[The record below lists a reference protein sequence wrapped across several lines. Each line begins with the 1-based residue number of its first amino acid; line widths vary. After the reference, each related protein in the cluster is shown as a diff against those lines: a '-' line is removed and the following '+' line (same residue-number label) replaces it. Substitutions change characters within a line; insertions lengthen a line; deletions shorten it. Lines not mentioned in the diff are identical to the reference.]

1 MHAATTSSPQKHRHP
16 REVEGLSVTDLLS
29 LATEI
34 RHRAWG
40 DVVTFSPKVFL
51 PITNLCR
58 NFCDYCSFRRSP
70 GHAGEWTMT
79 PDQIETS
86 LRQGQRAGCSEALLC
101 LGDTPETSFPG
112 YRHLLQSWGFSSTV
126 DYLHW
131 AASRALDIGLLPHTN
146 AGILSR
152 SDLQRLKPLNPSM
165 GLMLESSSERLCER
179 GGPHHR
185 APDKRP
191 ATRIRMLREAGALK
205 IPFTTGILIGIGETR
220 SERIHSLTCIA
231 DLHAQ
236 YGHIQ
241 EVIIQNFRRHP
252 GTPMANHVEPDTE
265 ALLETIA
272 LARVLLPEEISL
284 QSPPNLNPET
294 TQDLLKAGIN
304 DFGGISPLTPDYI
317 NPHHPWPH
325 ISDLAALCAT
335 DGFELRPR
343 LVVYDRW
350 GESSGYLPP
359 ELDMPVQAQRSRL
372 QALKRPWELTSPSP
386 QPPITTQA

>member
-1 MHAATTSSPQKHRHP
+1 MQAVPLSPQKKHRVPHDL
-16 REVEGLSVTDLLS
+16 EGRDLSELLS
-29 LATEI
+29 LASEI
-34 RHRAWG
+34 RHQAWG
-40 DVVTFSPKVFL
+40 EVVTFSPKVFL
-51 PITNLCR
+51 PVTNLCR

-86 LRQGQRAGCSEALLC
+86 LQQGQQAGCSEALLC
-101 LGDTPETSFPG
+101 LGDTPETSFPD
-112 YRHLLQSWGFSSTV
+112 YRELLQTWGFSSTV

-146 AGILSR
+146 AGILTR

-165 GLMLESSSERLCER
+165 GLMLESSSQRLCER

-191 ATRIRMLREAGALK
+191 ATRIGMLREAGELK

-220 SERIHSLTCIA
+220 SERIQSLNCIA

-252 GTPMANHVEPDTE
+252 DTPMANHLEPDTE

-272 LARVLLPEEISL
+272 LARILLPDDISL

-294 TQDLLKAGIN
+294 TQELLKAGLN
-304 DFGGISPLTPDYI
+304 DVGGISPLTPDYI
-317 NPHHPWPH
+317 NPQHPWPH
-325 ISDLAALCAT
+325 ISDLATLCAAN
-335 DGFELRPR
+335 GLELRPR
-343 LVVYDRW
+343 LVVYDPW
-350 GESSGYLPP
+350 AEGSGYLPP
-359 ELDMPVQAQRSRL
+359 TLDVHVQAQRARL
-372 QALKRPWELTSPSP
+372 QGLSRPWELSPLSP
-386 QPPITTQA
+386 QSPIITQA